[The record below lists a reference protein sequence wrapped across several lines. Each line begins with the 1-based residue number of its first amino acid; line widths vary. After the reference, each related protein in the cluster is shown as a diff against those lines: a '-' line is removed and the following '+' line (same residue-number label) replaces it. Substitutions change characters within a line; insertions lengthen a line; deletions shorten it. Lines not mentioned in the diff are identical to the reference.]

1 MTTRSWEDKR
11 KRLQLAREHAGY
23 RSARQAAM
31 SMGWV
36 YPTYASHENGIR
48 DFPQKVAERYAR
60 AFRVAPEFI
69 MFGTNPPD
77 WYRGTKSAQ
86 AEMVEVEAPTRSLR
100 FFNDDEAYELS
111 NWLERPIAGP
121 QFFITD
127 PGNLSPKSIAVK
139 VQTDEMRA
147 KPPAIGEKEIHPG
160 DTAIIDTERRHVRP
174 GDIAA
179 ILVNSDPFIHL
190 RKVVMSGNKHAYVAL
205 NRDHGQFDD
214 RMGDVIGRVMW
225 VLTAF

>member
-1 MTTRSWEDKR
+1 
-11 KRLQLAREHAGY
+11 
-23 RSARQAAM
+23 M

-69 MFGTNPPD
+69 MFGTNPPE
-77 WYRGTKSAQ
+77 WYRGLKSA
-86 AEMVEVEAPTRSLR
+86 EDEVVEVEAPTRSLR
-100 FFNDDEAYELS
+100 FFNHNEADALS
-111 NWLERPIAGP
+111 NWLEQQMSGP

-139 VQTDEMRA
+139 IQTDEMRA

-160 DTAIIDTERRHVRP
+160 DMVIIDTERRQVRP

-179 ILVNSDPFIHL
+179 IIVDDDPFIHL
-190 RKVVMSGNKHAYVAL
+190 RKVVMSGNKQAYVAL
-205 NRDHGQFDD
+205 NRDYGQFDD
-214 RMGDVIGRVMW
+214 RTGDVIGRVMW
-225 VLTAF
+225 ILTSA